1 MPATGEN
8 RLPVTCAIIARDE
21 EDRIGRCIASVV
33 DLVDEVVVV
42 DSGSVDR
49 TVAVAEG
56 LGARVVHNRWP
67 GYGPQKRFAE
77 DQARNDWILSLDA
90 DEWLPP
96 ETRDE
101 IASYFAE
108 GRLDGRDGVHFRIP
122 TVYPGKEAPRPFAGY
137 HAHVRLYDKRRRRIP
152 DSLVHDAIDYDPATM
167 FEARGPIH
175 HQSIR
180 SLAHL
185 VEKNVAYFHLQAV
198 EAPRSKLATL
208 PRLLVEPFAVFF
220 KYYVLRRHFTGGL
233 FGLRYALTIAY
244 IRTYRLA
251 VLAGFFQAR
260 TDAARDALGRG
271 AGGPAGRAPSGDA
284 P

>member
-1 MPATGEN
+1 MPDRGDI

-42 DSGSVDR
+42 DSGSLDR

-56 LGARVVHNRWP
+56 LGARVVYNPWP

-77 DQARNDWILSLDA
+77 DLAKNDWILSLDA

-96 ETRDE
+96 ETRAE
-101 IASYFAE
+101 IASYFVE
-108 GRLDGRDGVHFRIP
+108 GRLEGRDGVYFRIP
-122 TVYPGKEAPRPFAGY
+122 TVYPGKEKPRPFAGY

-152 DSLVHDAIDYDPATM
+152 DSLVFDAIDYDPATM
-167 FEARGPIH
+167 FEARHPIH

-198 EAPRSKLATL
+198 EAPRSKLMAL
-208 PRLLVEPFAVFF
+208 PRLLVEPMAVFL
-220 KYYVLRRHFTGGL
+220 KYYLLRRHFTGGW
-233 FGLRYALTIAY
+233 FGLRYALTIAH

-251 VLAGFFQAR
+251 VLAGFFPER
-260 TDAARDALGRG
+260 TDEARRALGRD
-271 AGGPAGRAPSGDA
+271 GPASPGGAP
-284 P
+284 

>member
-1 MPATGEN
+1 MSETRSG

-49 TVAVAEG
+49 TVEVSQAH
-56 LGARVVHNRWP
+56 GARVVFNAWP

-101 IASYFAE
+101 IASYFAQ
-108 GRLDGRDGVHFRIP
+108 GRLAARDGVYFRIP
-122 TVYPGKEAPRPFAGY
+122 TVYPGKEKPRPFAGY

-152 DSLVHDAIDYDPATM
+152 DSLVHDAIDYDSKTM
-167 FEARGPIH
+167 FEARHPIH

-208 PRLLVEPFAVFF
+208 PRLLVEPLAVFF

-251 VLAGFFQAR
+251 VLAGFFPER
-260 TDAARDALGRG
+260 TEAARRSLGRP
-271 AGGPAGRAPSGDA
+271 GPAPSGDA

>member
-1 MPATGEN
+1 MPGPGET

-21 EDRIGRCIASVV
+21 EDRIGRCIASVI
-33 DLVDEVVVV
+33 DLVDDVVVV
-42 DSGSVDR
+42 DSGSLDR
-49 TVAVAEG
+49 TVAVAQEF
-56 LGARVVHNRWP
+56 GARVFHNQWP

-96 ETRDE
+96 ETQAE
-101 IASYFAE
+101 IASYFGG
-108 GRLDGRDGVHFRIP
+108 GRLSGRDGVYFRIP
-122 TVYPGKEAPRPFAGY
+122 TVYPGKEKPRPFAGY
-137 HAHVRLYDKRRRRIP
+137 HAHVRLYDRRRRRIP
-152 DSLVHDAIDYDPATM
+152 DSLVHDAIDYDPKTM
-167 FEARGPIH
+167 FEARHPIH

-208 PRLLVEPFAVFF
+208 PRLLVEPLAVFL

-233 FGLRYALTIAY
+233 FGLRYALTIAQL
-244 IRTYRLA
+244 RTYRLA
-251 VLAGFFQAR
+251 VLAGFFRER
-260 TDAARDALGRG
+260 TEAARRTLG
-271 AGGPAGRAPSGDA
+271 AGPVAEPSGDA